1 MVPASPE
8 RRLVVAAVMRDAG
21 GRLLVARRAAGQH
34 LEGLWEFP
42 GGAVEAGETAEE
54 ALARELR
61 EELGVPIAVGDPITF
76 SWHRDA
82 TREILLL
89 FYAARLVAGVPHGL
103 QGQEVRWVTPAE
115 LAALPTPPADAD
127 LVRIL
132 LNRGLKESRAGGL
145 EG

>member
-1 MVPASPE
+1 MAPAGPE
-8 RRLVVAAVMRDAG
+8 RRLVVAAVVRDAS
-21 GRLLVARRAAGQH
+21 GRFLVARRAPGQH

-42 GGAVEAGETAEE
+42 GGTVEAGETAEE

-61 EELGVPIAVGDPITF
+61 EELGVTVEVGAPITF

-82 TREILLL
+82 SREILLL
-89 FYAARLVAGVPHGL
+89 FYRARLLEGVPRGF

-115 LAALPTPPADAD
+115 LAGLPTPPADAD

-132 LNRGLKESRAGGL
+132 VE
-145 EG
+145 EGSKG